1 MIIDLKNNRHNEIRK
16 SRRNRECCFYNKKI
30 VKDEKYNY
38 SSFRYDK
45 TIISMYSH
53 LTCKKI
59 NYVTD

>member
-16 SRRNRECCFYNKKI
+16 SRRNRECCFCNKKI
-30 VKDEKYNY
+30 IKDERYNY

-53 LTCKKI
+53 LTCKK
-59 NYVTD
+59 